1 MNAKHNSK
9 VNTNVWEYLIHL
21 VGLNSQNQRKR
32 GMVDIKI
39 GLITFLKPLSSS
51 IFFLNKII

>member
-21 VGLNSQNQRKR
+21 VGLNNQNQRKR

-39 GLITFLKPLSSS
+39 GL
-51 IFFLNKII
+51 